1 MKRLSIPVTL
11 AWLFCAA
18 CNFSQGV
25 KKDLNTGLT
34 STYKGFHVDDSYLAD
49 EAGNKISSNK
59 IDMGKT
65 IYIVANGVTH
75 FKEKNGRVY
84 PGCTVILTDAAGK
97 ELLNLPDAFADM
109 KDGFK
114 PEEATRLS
122 ARLSTGD
129 PMQKGAVYN
138 LKATFFDKENK
149 ENKIVS
155 EVKLEMK

>member
-1 MKRLSIPVTL
+1 MKQLSIPVIL
-11 AWLFCAA
+11 ALLFSAS

-34 STYKGFHVDDSYLAD
+34 THYKGFRIDDSYLED
-49 EAGNKISSNK
+49 ESGNKISSNK
-59 IDMGKT
+59 VDMGT
-65 IYIVANGVTH
+65 TLFIIANGVTNY
-75 FKEKNGRVY
+75 KEKNGRVY
-84 PGCTVILTDAAGK
+84 PGCKIVLTDASGK

-109 KDGFK
+109 KDGFN
-114 PEEATRLS
+114 PEEATKLS

-129 PMQKGAVYN
+129 PMQKGSNYN

-149 ENKIVS
+149 ENLIVS

>member
-1 MKRLSIPVTL
+1 MKRLSIPVVLTL
-11 AWLFCAA
+11 LFGMS

-34 STYKGFHVDDSYLAD
+34 TNYKGFRIDDCFLAD
-49 EAGNKISSNK
+49 EAGNKLSSNK
-59 IDMGKT
+59 VDMGT
-65 IYIVANGVTH
+65 TLFIVATGVSNY
-75 FKEKNGRVY
+75 KEKNGRVY
-84 PGCTVILTDAAGK
+84 PGCKVVLTDASGK

-129 PMQKGAVYN
+129 PMQKGGNYN
-138 LKATFFDKENK
+138 LKAVFFDKENK
-149 ENKIVS
+149 ESLIVS